1 MLHDPSQ
8 LFALLW
14 SGRTPAWPSRLL
26 ALIWIAWLISWA
38 VASFWSGRTE
48 KRVMIWASQAYR
60 VPIIAG
66 AILLTPWTAQVLAEK
81 PLWHFGNGATYV
93 LVGLTLAGM
102 SFTWWARIYL
112 GRFWS
117 SAITRKEG
125 HRVID
130 TGPYGLV
137 RHPIYTGLIGAIL
150 ATGAAI
156 GTVTAL
162 LGALLISFGLWQKA
176 RMEEGFLMTEFGADV
191 YGPYR
196 RRVPMLVP
204 FLPHR

>member
-14 SGRTPAWPSRLL
+14 SGRTPAWPSQLL

-48 KRVMIWASQAYR
+48 KHVMIWASQAYR

-81 PLWHFGNGATYV
+81 PLWHFGNGATYA

-117 SAITRKEG
+117 SAITRKERRG
-125 HRVID
+125 RIRALPPPRSNARSVP
-130 TGPYGLV
+130 TP
-137 RHPIYTGLIGAIL
+137 PLI
-150 ATGAAI
+150 
-156 GTVTAL
+156 
-162 LGALLISFGLWQKA
+162 
-176 RMEEGFLMTEFGADV
+176 
-191 YGPYR
+191 PYR
-196 RRVPMLVP
+196 RARHAMRRVENDQNGTDRP
-204 FLPHR
+204 RGETGN